1 MDLDEYLR
9 EQERLDEYDTWL
21 NRLRSHC
28 DTYRM
33 LGDALSH
40 VRYPEEEAAILSA
53 MQQIAD
59 IYAEAEQ
66 P

>member
-1 MDLDEYLR
+1 MDLGEYLR
-9 EQERLDEYDTWL
+9 VQEHLDECDIWL

-28 DTYRM
+28 ATYRM
-33 LGDALSH
+33 LGDVLSH
-40 VRYPEEEAAILSA
+40 VRYPEEEAAILRA
-53 MQQIAD
+53 MREIAD

>member
-9 EQERLDEYDTWL
+9 EQERLDEYDIWI
-21 NRLRSHC
+21 NRLRANC

-40 VRYPEEEAAILSA
+40 VRYPEEEAAILRA
-53 MQQIAD
+53 MQEIAD